1 MVLNK
6 CLKMDSSPK
15 TESSVSDKTRQ
26 RMLEAAGKIFAH
38 GGYRAMTLREVT
50 KEANVNLAAVNYHF
64 GSKTNLMR
72 ALIRQRFEPINQ
84 ERLKKLDE
92 AVASHAPEPVPLDVI
107 YDALFRPLFA
117 GVESAP
123 VNDPTFMQI
132 IGRALTEPADC
143 MRSLHKEF
151 FAELSQRFMREIKRS
166 CSELS
171 EEDLQYRFFLSI
183 SAMLGTVIEQV
194 RLETIS
200 NGKLDGTNL
209 DRILQELNA
218 FVVAGFRQK

>member
-1 MVLNK
+1 MNTPLR
-6 CLKMDSSPK
+6 

-26 RMLEAAGKIFAH
+26 RILRAAGKIFAR

-50 KEANVNLAAVNYHF
+50 REAKVNLAAVNYHF

-84 ERLKKLDE
+84 ERLKLLDE
-92 AVASHAPEPVPLDVI
+92 LVATHAPDPVPLDLI

-123 VNDPTFMQI
+123 INDSTFMQI

-151 FAELSQRFMREIKRS
+151 FAELSQRFIREIKRS
-166 CSELS
+166 CPDLS
-171 EEDLQYRFFLSI
+171 EEDLHYRFFLSI
-183 SAMLGTVIEQV
+183 STMIGSVIEQI

-200 NGKLDGTNL
+200 GGKLDGTNL
-209 DRILQELNA
+209 DRILQELTA